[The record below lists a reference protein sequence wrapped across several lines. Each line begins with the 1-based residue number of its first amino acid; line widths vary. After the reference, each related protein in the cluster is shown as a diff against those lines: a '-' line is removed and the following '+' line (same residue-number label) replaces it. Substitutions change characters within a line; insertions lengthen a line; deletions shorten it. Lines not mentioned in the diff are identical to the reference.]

1 MLNQIICLFKM
12 TQIEINLNIINL
24 RSLHATLKIMYMTAF
39 KKDKEGDYTKLLKSS
54 LNDVQE
60 SIKCMAEL
68 EKVVRSN
75 ETLIS
80 SYQISMMRM
89 ENQVKELKQ
98 ENKNLIDLF

>member
-1 MLNQIICLFKM
+1 
-12 TQIEINLNIINL
+12 
-24 RSLHATLKIMYMTAF
+24 MTAF

>member
-1 MLNQIICLFKM
+1 
-12 TQIEINLNIINL
+12 
-24 RSLHATLKIMYMTAF
+24 MTAF

-60 SIKCMAEL
+60 SIKCMVEL

-89 ENQVKELKQ
+89 ENKVKELKQ